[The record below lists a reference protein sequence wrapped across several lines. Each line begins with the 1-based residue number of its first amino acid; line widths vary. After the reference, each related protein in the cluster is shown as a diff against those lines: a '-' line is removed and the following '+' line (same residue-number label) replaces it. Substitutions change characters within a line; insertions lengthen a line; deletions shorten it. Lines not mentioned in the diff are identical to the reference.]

1 MINIEKIKG
10 EINLYFN
17 DLFLFIVLNLVIK
30 RTNADKKYKINKLNF
45 LIFPESIR
53 LWILIPAKFSD
64 FKDSIN

>member
-30 RTNADKKYKINKLNF
+30 RTNEDKKYEINKLNF
-45 LIFPESIR
+45 LIFPEPIR